1 MRRMSDTHMIIK
13 YLALM
18 ERLTSRLK
26 TSPRAK
32 MLDSSASTNH
42 APTYYVGG
50 LTGRRFT

>member
-13 YLALM
+13 YLARM
-18 ERLTSRLK
+18 ERLTARLK
-26 TSPRAK
+26 SSLRVK

-42 APTYYVGG
+42 APAYYVGG